1 MGRDRADEECEVCQN
16 DRRKGDEMSSS
27 TKRSVKPQISSLLQ
41 AGTLKSGAFTAAE
54 LESEEQISREQI
66 QSIPLERLIDN
77 PYQPREEVAIDDE
90 LRELAASIKMNG
102 FQGVLTAR
110 PALDREGYFELAYGH
125 RRREAARLAGLTH
138 LPISVRELTNKAMA
152 GIAAVENIHRKDLTI
167 LELGR
172 LFVRMLDEG
181 YTQEDIAGQIGKDRG
196 YVVNRLRVV
205 RAPAD
210 VQQLVLEKPD
220 SLRAVSTLVKVD
232 NTSMRTAMIEALKQ
246 GRVTTDDLPGYQT
259 ALEQEGR
266 LALPSSTSSPT
277 NNTREPGSTSASSPF
292 HDSDDRA
299 EEGQMVPDEETDGT
313 EPEQGLSPFATDFAL
328 MQTRVG
334 QAKLATVLRNLKG
347 YREGLRRRSPL
358 TLSQQERES
367 LIKIEALLQEIQTVI
382 HIPQR

>member
-1 MGRDRADEECEVCQN
+1 
-16 DRRKGDEMSSS
+16 MSSS
-27 TKRSVKPQISSLLQ
+27 TKRSMKPQISSLLQ
-41 AGTLKSGAFTAAE
+41 TGTLKSGAFTADE
-54 LESEEQISREQI
+54 LESEEWLPQEQV
-66 QSIPLERLIDN
+66 QSIPLERLLDN
-77 PYQPREEVAIDDE
+77 PYQPREEITIDDE
-90 LRELAASIKMNG
+90 LRELAMSIRANG

-110 PALDREGYFELAYGH
+110 SAPDGEGYFQLAYGH

-138 LPISVRELTNKAMA
+138 LPINVRELTNRAMA

-167 LELGR
+167 PELGR

-220 SLRAVSTLVKVD
+220 SLRAVSTLVKVED
-232 NTSMRTAMIEALKQ
+232 ATIRTVMIEALKQ

-259 ALEQEGR
+259 ALEQERRIAQPQSVAVPASQGG
-266 LALPSSTSSPT
+266 
-277 NNTREPGSTSASSPF
+277 EPGVDTASSANHYSGDPAL
-292 HDSDDRA
+292 D
-299 EEGQMVPDEETDGT
+299 GQIVEDKGTDGT
-313 EPEQGLSPFATDFAL
+313 GLEQALSPFATDFAL

-347 YREGLRRRSPL
+347 YREGLQRRSPL
-358 TLSQQERES
+358 TLSQQEQES
-367 LIKIEALLQEIQTVI
+367 LIKIDTLLQEIQAIT
-382 HIPQR
+382 HTTRQ

>member
-1 MGRDRADEECEVCQN
+1 
-16 DRRKGDEMSSS
+16 MSSS

-41 AGTLKSGAFTAAE
+41 AGTLKSGAFTADE
-54 LESEEQISREQI
+54 LESEEQLSQEQV
-66 QSIPLERLIDN
+66 QSIPLERLVDN
-77 PYQPREEVAIDDE
+77 PYQPREEVAIDEE

-110 PALDREGYFELAYGH
+110 PALVREGYFELAYGH

-232 NTSMRTAMIEALKQ
+232 NTTTRTAMIGALKQ
-246 GRVTTDDLPGYQT
+246 GRVTTDDLPGYQI

-266 LALPSSTSSPT
+266 IAQLPPAALQDSKR
-277 NNTREPGSTSASSPF
+277 RELGSDAASSPA
-292 HDSDDRA
+292 HDSDDHA
-299 EEGQMVPDEETDGT
+299 PEGQLGVDEGIDGT
-313 EPEQGLSPFATDFAL
+313 EPEQELSPFATDFAL

-358 TLSQQERES
+358 TLSQQEQES

-382 HIPQR
+382 HIPQT

>member
-1 MGRDRADEECEVCQN
+1 
-16 DRRKGDEMSSS
+16 
-27 TKRSVKPQISSLLQ
+27 
-41 AGTLKSGAFTAAE
+41 
-54 LESEEQISREQI
+54 
-66 QSIPLERLIDN
+66 
-77 PYQPREEVAIDDE
+77 
-90 LRELAASIKMNG
+90 
-102 FQGVLTAR
+102 
-110 PALDREGYFELAYGH
+110 
-125 RRREAARLAGLTH
+125 
-138 LPISVRELTNKAMA
+138 MA

-232 NTSMRTAMIEALKQ
+232 NTTMRTAMIEALKQ

-266 LALPSSTSSPT
+266 TAQLPPVTSPVSKR
-277 NNTREPGSTSASSPF
+277 REPGSGVAPSPS
-292 HDSDDRA
+292 HESDDHTP
-299 EEGQMVPDEETDGT
+299 EGEIGVDEGTNGT
-313 EPEQGLSPFATDFAL
+313 ELGQGLSPYATDFAL

-367 LIKIEALLQEIQTVI
+367 LIKIEALLQEIQTII
-382 HIPQR
+382 HIPQQ

>member
-1 MGRDRADEECEVCQN
+1 
-16 DRRKGDEMSSS
+16 MSSS
-27 TKRSVKPQISSLLQ
+27 TKRTVKPQISSLLQ
-41 AGTLKSGAFTAAE
+41 AGTLKSGAFTADE
-54 LESEEQISREQI
+54 LESEERLSQEQI
-66 QSIPLERLIDN
+66 QSIPLERLVDN
-77 PYQPREEVAIDDE
+77 PFQPREEVAIDDE
-90 LRELAASIKMNG
+90 LHELAASIKANG

-138 LPISVRELTNKAMA
+138 LPMSVRELTNKAMA

-172 LFVRMLDEG
+172 LFARMLDEG

-196 YVVNRLRVV
+196 YVVNRLRVA

-232 NTSMRTAMIEALKQ
+232 NASMRTAMIEALKQ

-266 LALPSSTSSPT
+266 IAQLPSAAAPASKR
-277 NNTREPGSTSASSPF
+277 RESGSDTASSPA
-292 HDSDDRA
+292 HDPDDHA
-299 EEGQMVPDEETDGT
+299 EDGQIVVDQGADET
-313 EPEQGLSPFATDFAL
+313 EQTLSPYATDFAL
-328 MQTRVG
+328 LQTRVG

-347 YREGLRRRSPL
+347 YRESLRRRSPL
-358 TLSQQERES
+358 TLSELEQES
-367 LIKIEALLQEIQTVI
+367 LTKIDALLREIQAVT
-382 HIPQR
+382 QTTRQ

>member
-1 MGRDRADEECEVCQN
+1 
-16 DRRKGDEMSSS
+16 MSSS

-54 LESEEQISREQI
+54 LESEEQLLQEQI
-66 QSIPLERLIDN
+66 QSIPLEHLIDN

-90 LRELAASIKMNG
+90 MRELAASIKVNG

-110 PALDREGYFELAYGH
+110 PALDRDGYFELAYGH

-172 LFVRMLDEG
+172 LFARMLEEG

-196 YVVNRLRVV
+196 YVVNRLRVA
-205 RAPAD
+205 RAPVD
-210 VQQLVLEKPD
+210 VQYMVLEKPD

-232 NTSMRTAMIEALKQ
+232 EPSVRAAMIDALKH
-246 GRVTTDDLPGYQT
+246 GRVTTDDLPGYQA
-259 ALEQEGR
+259 ALEQER
-266 LALPSSTSSPT
+266 LAARQP
-277 NNTREPGSTSASSPF
+277 
-292 HDSDDRA
+292 
-299 EEGQMVPDEETDGT
+299 
-313 EPEQGLSPFATDFAL
+313 L
-328 MQTRVG
+328 MQTATSRGEGQELPAQSAAAGVGDAGPADHEQREHIGADREEGETKLEQSMPSYAEEFVHLQARVG

-347 YREGLRRRSPL
+347 YREGLRRRTSGAISP
-358 TLSQQERES
+358 QEQES
-367 LIKIEALLQEIQTVI
+367 LGRIEALLQEIQGIT
-382 HIPQR
+382 HL

>member
-1 MGRDRADEECEVCQN
+1 
-16 DRRKGDEMSSS
+16 MSSS
-27 TKRSVKPQISSLLQ
+27 TKRSAKPQISSLLQ
-41 AGTLKSGAFTAAE
+41 AGTLKSGAFTADE
-54 LESEEQISREQI
+54 LESEEQLSQEQI
-66 QSIPLERLIDN
+66 QSIPLERLLDN
-77 PYQPREEVAIDDE
+77 PYQPREQVAIDDE
-90 LRELAASIKMNG
+90 LRELAASIKANG

-110 PALDREGYFELAYGH
+110 PALDREGSFQLAYGH

-138 LPISVRELTNKAMA
+138 LPISVRELTNKAIA

-172 LFVRMLDEG
+172 LFLRMLDEG

-210 VQQLVLEKPD
+210 VQRLVLEKPD

-232 NTSMRTAMIEALKQ
+232 DSAMRTAMIEALKL

-266 LALPSSTSSPT
+266 MVQLPSAASPAGDR
-277 NNTREPGSTSASSPF
+277 REPGGDTTSSRAG
-292 HDSDDRA
+292 DSDDHTA
-299 EEGQMVPDEETDGT
+299 DGQIALDEGT
-313 EPEQGLSPFATDFAL
+313 ELEQALSPFATDFAL

-358 TLSQQERES
+358 TLSQQEQES
-367 LIKIEALLQEIQTVI
+367 LTRIDALLQEIQAVTHTI
-382 HIPQR
+382 RQ

>member
-1 MGRDRADEECEVCQN
+1 
-16 DRRKGDEMSSS
+16 MSSS

-41 AGTLKSGAFTAAE
+41 AGTLKSGAFTADE
-54 LESEEQISREQI
+54 LESEEQLSQEQI
-66 QSIPLERLIDN
+66 QSIPLERLLDN
-77 PYQPREEVAIDDE
+77 PYQPREQVAIDDE
-90 LRELAASIKMNG
+90 LRELATSIKANG

-110 PALDREGYFELAYGH
+110 PALDREGSFQLAYGH

-210 VQQLVLEKPD
+210 VQRLVLEKPD

-232 NTSMRTAMIEALKQ
+232 DSAMRTAMIEALKQ

-266 LALPSSTSSPT
+266 MVRPPSAASPAG
-277 NNTREPGSTSASSPF
+277 NTASSRAG
-292 HDSDDRA
+292 DSDDHTA
-299 EEGQMVPDEETDGT
+299 DGQIALDEGT
-313 EPEQGLSPFATDFAL
+313 ELEQALSPFATDFAL

-358 TLSQQERES
+358 TLSPQEQES
-367 LIKIEALLQEIQTVI
+367 LTKIDALLQEIQAVTHTI
-382 HIPQR
+382 RQ